1 MSLTDTDTKRQIL
14 QCICKCVYL
23 YLCVC
28 VWGKHSA
35 VVFLWQFFL
44 LLAACYFPL
53 LWISCQLF
61 GFAAEFQAKNA
72 LRFMAKPRL
81 WPRSCLCV
89 SECVWDKVF
98 HVVNGPVCFAG
109 CFPSF
114 ASHFFHLLFPVD
126 RKNSRLIESYLFLLR
141 SHIDSQIYIR
151 VYIYICVCMEI
162 YVRALA

>member
-1 MSLTDTDTKRQIL
+1 M
-14 QCICKCVYL
+14 
-23 YLCVC
+23 
-28 VWGKHSA
+28 
-35 VVFLWQFFL
+35 

-61 GFAAEFQAKNA
+61 GFSAEFQAQK
-72 LRFMAKPRL
+72 RPPFYGQAKTL
-81 WPRSCLCV
+81 AEVV
-89 SECVWDKVF
+89 SVYVSVCVWDKVF

-151 VYIYICVCMEI
+151 VYIYIYVYMGI